1 MGLKESYVAKWYVV
15 HATILFFFPLQFNMW
30 FGSKQTVRDGNG
42 KLKQFVFCEYQC
54 Y

>member
-1 MGLKESYVAKWYVV
+1 MGLEEIYVAKWYGV
-15 HATILFFFPLQFNMW
+15 HGTIRFLSLFNATVIW
-30 FGSKQTVRDGNG
+30 FQKVRDGNG